1 MCSSMQIQQVNQ
13 YFKRFI
19 SNKRNSFFLSEDVHH
34 KNVEK
39 IQKLSDVH
47 FESNWNY
54 LMALVQSIEDAYSLT
69 VMRCQDNY
77 CSFEFAN
84 HYRIQDKGM
93 TKMEAIYNCCFRTL
107 SELWNEEP
115 SLNMKSNIEPFDE
128 DDLS

>member
-1 MCSSMQIQQVNQ
+1 MNNSVQIQEMNQ

-19 SNKRNSFFLSEDVHH
+19 SKNQNSFFLSEDVHR

-54 LMALVQSIEDAYSLT
+54 LMALVQSIENTYSLT
-69 VMRCQDNY
+69 EMRCQNNY

-84 HYRIQDKGM
+84 NYRIQDKGM
-93 TKMEAIYNCCFRTL
+93 TKIEAIYNCCFRTL
-107 SELWNEEP
+107 NELWNEEP
-115 SLNMKSNIEPFDE
+115 SLNLKSYIEPFDE

>member
-1 MCSSMQIQQVNQ
+1 MNNSVQIQEINQ

-19 SNKRNSFFLSEDVHH
+19 SKNRNGFFLSEDVHF
-34 KNVEK
+34 KNVER

-69 VMRCQDNY
+69 EMRSQNNY

-84 HYRIQDKGM
+84 HYHIQDKGM
-93 TKMEAIYNCCFRTL
+93 TKMDAIYNCCFRTL
-107 SELWNEEP
+107 NELWNEEP
-115 SLNMKSNIEPFDE
+115 SLNLKIHIEPFDE